1 MSSAVELAPL
11 IGVAVACSAL
21 GVARACF
28 YRAQHGPVLP
38 RAATRRTPSP
48 LALTGAE
55 RLTILDLLHT
65 PEYVDASP
73 RTVFAQLL
81 DAGCYLCSVSS
92 FYRILRADG
101 AA

>member
-38 RAATRRTPSP
+38 RAVTRRTPSP
-48 LALTGAE
+48 LALTEARMVPRCAAAVRSAVVCAVE
-55 RLTILDLLHT
+55 LACAPQADNKIAPSASTI
-65 PEYVDASP
+65 
-73 RTVFAQLL
+73 
-81 DAGCYLCSVSS
+81 
-92 FYRILRADG
+92 RISCVA
-101 AA
+101 